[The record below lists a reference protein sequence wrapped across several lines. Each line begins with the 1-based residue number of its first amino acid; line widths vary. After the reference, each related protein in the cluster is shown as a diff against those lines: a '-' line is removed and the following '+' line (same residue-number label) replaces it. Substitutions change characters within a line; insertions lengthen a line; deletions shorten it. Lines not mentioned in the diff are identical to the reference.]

1 MKKLK
6 YVFAIGLGVAL
17 LTSCSSSASD
27 DFDEVNGEAKKKR
40 LKTVAATNQ
49 ENETITTQFMY
60 NAEKELVSISG
71 TNGTDA
77 TLINYN
83 NNGST
88 IKVTEDSDPSESL
101 SIEELYQSPYNI
113 YETGMALEYDSN
125 KNPSKVLFQVEVYD
139 WETEMNVVKSYTAE
153 MFYDD
158 KPNMYFS
165 TLESAGVIE
174 ILDGVDVS
182 FGVNPQA
189 SEVIKARR
197 LLPLNNVTKIIYK
210 DADDNVIG
218 TLTVD
223 YTYDSDGYPLTG
235 KGLAVG
241 GEESIAINATY
252 SYE

>member
-17 LTSCSSSASD
+17 LTSCNSSASD

-83 NNGST
+83 NDGST
-88 IKVTEDSDPSESL
+88 IKVTADSDPSESL

-113 YETGMALEYDSN
+113 YETGITLEYDSN

-139 WETEMNVVKSYTAE
+139 WETEMNVIESYTAE
-153 MFYDD
+153 MFYDN

-165 TLESAGVIE
+165 TLEAAGVIE

-189 SEVIKARR
+189 SEIIKARK
-197 LLPLNNVTKIIYK
+197 LLALNNVTKVIYK
-210 DADDNVIG
+210 DADDNVVG
-218 TLTVD
+218 TLTVE

-241 GEESIAINATY
+241 SKESIAINATY